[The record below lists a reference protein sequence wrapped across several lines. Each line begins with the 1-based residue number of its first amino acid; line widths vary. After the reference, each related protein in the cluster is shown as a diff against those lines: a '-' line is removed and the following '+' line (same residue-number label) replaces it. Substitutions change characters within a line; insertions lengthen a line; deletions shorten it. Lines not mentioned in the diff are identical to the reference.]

1 MSNRIEKRPFPGGIH
16 RRENGQDIITWKNKD
31 LPKDLR
37 LYILYP
43 LSLLLL
49 MPLTLFLTTR
59 LWREILNLSLVPFD
73 RSYFYITLFIVLVCW
88 LGVTAILVVL
98 LRLSWTESII
108 IQDDTILLTYNGL
121 LAFATKRI
129 AAADIWQFSFEQLKY
144 GSDQDSRYSVNI
156 FHKRR
161 QAIAYWMRKEE
172 AHQLFLLL
180 GRIIQ
185 RRGWSDSIKVND
197 AS

>member
-1 MSNRIEKRPFPGGIH
+1 MSDRIEKRPFPGGIY

-49 MPLTLFLTTR
+49 MPLTIFLTAR
-59 LWREILNLSLVPFD
+59 LWREILNMRLAPFD
-73 RSYFYITLFIVLVCW
+73 RAYFYISLFIVLICW
-88 LGVTAILVVL
+88 LGVAAILVVF

-108 IQDDTILLTYNGL
+108 VQDDTILLTYDGL
-121 LAFATKRI
+121 LAFGTKRI
-129 AAADIWQFSFEQLKY
+129 AAADIWEVSFEQLKY
-144 GSDQDSRYSVNI
+144 GHDQDSRYSLNI

-161 QAIAYWMRKEE
+161 QTIAYWMRKEE

-180 GRIIQ
+180 GRIMQ
-185 RRGWSDSIKVND
+185 RRGWSDSIKMND

>member
-1 MSNRIEKRPFPGGIH
+1 MSDRLEERPFPGGIH
-16 RRENGQDIITWKNKD
+16 RRENGQDIVTWKNKD

-49 MPLTLFLTTR
+49 MPLTLFLTAR
-59 LWREILNLSLVPFD
+59 LWREISNLSLVPFD
-73 RSYFYITLFIVLVCW
+73 RFYFYITLFIVLICW

-108 IQDDTILLTYNGL
+108 IQDDAILLAYNGL

-161 QAIAYWMRKEE
+161 QVIAYWMRKEE

>member
-1 MSNRIEKRPFPGGIH
+1 MSDRLEKRPFPGGIH

-49 MPLTLFLTTR
+49 MPLTIFLTAR
-59 LWREILNLSLVPFD
+59 LWREVLNLSLVPFD

-108 IQDDTILLTYNGL
+108 IQDDTIFLTYDGL
-121 LAFATKRI
+121 LAFGTKRI

-144 GSDQDSRYSVNI
+144 GNDQDSRYSVNI
-156 FHKRR
+156 YHKRR
-161 QAIAYWMRKEE
+161 QVIAYWMRKEE
-172 AHQLFLLL
+172 AHQLFLVL

-185 RRGWSDSIKVND
+185 RRGWSDTIQMND
-197 AS
+197 GS